1 MTPEQESDFHD
12 YVAAHSKRLCRFAYL
27 CCADWHRA
35 EDVVQTALIRLY
47 GAWTRASRTSVDA
60 YVRKII
66 VNALIDERR
75 LFRFQREHTRDELP
89 ERPQRPAGLPEERV
103 VLIDALLRL
112 PRRQRAAVVLR
123 YWEDMPGEQ
132 VAQVLGCSAGAAR
145 NLTMRGLASLRE
157 LLSTETLELFEGVP
171 S

>member
-1 MTPEQESDFHD
+1 MTPEQESDFEE
-12 YVAAHSKRLCRFAYL
+12 YVAAQSKRLCRFAYL
-27 CCADWHRA
+27 CCADWHQA

-47 GAWTRASRTSVDA
+47 GAWARSTRSSVDA

-75 LFRFQREHTRDELP
+75 LFRFRREQTRDELP
-89 ERPQRPAGLPEERV
+89 ENPQRPAGLPEERV

-112 PRRQRAAVVLR
+112 PKRQRAAVVLR
-123 YWEDMPGEQ
+123 YWEDLPGEQ
-132 VAQVLGCSAGAAR
+132 VARVLGCSNGAAR
-145 NLTMRGLASLRE
+145 NLTMRGLAGLRE
-157 LLSTETLELFEGVP
+157 LLSAEALELFEGVP